1 MRQTGVE
8 PAASRAEAPPK
19 QDMGYATRELASSV
33 STGTSAAAFT
43 IVARNYA
50 AHARTLMASFAAAD
64 PAVDRFVFVIDAIE
78 EVPEVHDARVLVSAD
93 VFDFESYA
101 SLAYSFDVT
110 ELSTCV
116 KPFVMRHLLAR
127 GYDRAFYFD
136 PDIEVFTPIDVVRD
150 PLDEADI
157 VLTPHATD
165 PIPLDGKLPDE
176 ITLLQAGAYNL
187 GFIGVANRPAA
198 RRFLDWW
205 SERLVRYCVSDVESG
220 LFTDQKWIDLVPGM
234 VERVAIVRDRGCNV
248 AYWNLHARRIDPK
261 DPSRLASGEPVVFYH
276 YSGFDPRTPAVISKH
291 QTRTDLAHEPG
302 LAFLLKRYAERL
314 MANGFEQASTA
325 PYRYARFSNGV
336 PLDTFSRSVLREA
349 RLQGRRFPDPGD
361 VFAEPSAWRY
371 LNERF
376 EEDMQPSAVPL
387 TRYLYEVWRKRADLR
402 AVFPRVLSTDR
413 ERYFTWLRNDAAAP
427 IHRAYLA
434 EGGLRANN
442 RASLRGASGVTVA
455 GYFRTE
461 SGVGEAGRAHV
472 LALNTAGIPT
482 RLLDFS
488 AHAPSRDRDE
498 TVAARDA
505 DGDHRINLVCVNAD
519 QVPTFV
525 EETGP
530 DFFAG
535 RYNIGSWWW
544 ELPSFPEA
552 WTGAF
557 RHFDE
562 IWAGTQFIASAIAA
576 KSPIP
581 VVLIPPVVSVGSV
594 RAGRKRAFG
603 LSDEETVFLFVF
615 DFLSVFARK
624 NPLGAIAAFRR
635 AFPDPAEPVRLVLK
649 SVNGDF
655 DPANRERLLAA
666 VGDDPRV
673 TLMNDYLT
681 RAQKNE
687 LIAACDAYVS
697 LHRSEGFGYT
707 LAEAMAMGKP
717 LIGTDWSGP
726 ADFMTASNSFPV
738 RYELVELT
746 DDFGPYSAGQV
757 WAEPDLEDAARAM
770 RAVRERPAE
779 AALRGERARAD
790 IAVRYSPVAI
800 AKLVGERIARIGDR
814 LDAAVLA

>member
-1 MRQTGVE
+1 MAKLGR
-8 PAASRAEAPPK
+8 
-19 QDMGYATRELASSV
+19 
-33 STGTSAAAFT
+33 SAAVT
-43 IVARNYA
+43 IVARNYLPF
-50 AHARTLMASFAAAD
+50 ARTLFASMAAEEPS
-64 PAVDRFVFVIDAIE
+64 VDRYVFVVDAGE
-78 EVPEVHDARVLVSAD
+78 DAPVLAEAEVLTPTD

-101 SLAYSFDVT
+101 GLAYSFDVT

-116 KPFVMRHLLAR
+116 KPFVLRHLLAR

-136 PDIEVFTPIDVVRD
+136 PDIEVFMPIDAVRD
-150 PLDEADI
+150 PLDDADV
-157 VLTPHATD
+157 VLTPHTTD
-165 PIPLDGKLPDE
+165 PIPLDGELPDE
-176 ITLLQAGAYNL
+176 ITLLRAGSYNL

-205 SERLVRYCVSDVESG
+205 AARLERYCVSDVESG
-220 LFTDQKWIDLVPGM
+220 LFTDQKWIDLVPGI
-234 VERVAIVRDRGCNV
+234 VERVAIVRHRGCNV

-261 DPSRLASGEPVVFYH
+261 DPSRLVSGEAVVFYH
-276 YSGFDPRTPAVISKH
+276 YSGFDPRTPGVISKH
-291 QTRTDLAHEPG
+291 QTRTDLEREPS
-302 LAFLLKRYAERL
+302 LAFLLKRYAERVL
-314 MANGFEQASTA
+314 ANGFERASKT
-325 PYRYARFSNGV
+325 PYAYARFNNGV
-336 PLDTFSRSVLREA
+336 PLDTFSRSVLRAA

-376 EEDMQPSAVPL
+376 EEDTQPSAIPL
-387 TRYLYEVWRKRADLR
+387 TRYVYEVWRKRADLR
-402 AVFPRVLSTDR
+402 AVFPHVLTTDR
-413 ERYFTWLRNDAAAP
+413 ERYLTWLRNDAATP

-434 EGGLRANN
+434 E
-442 RASLRGASGVTVA
+442 ASLRSSQRVSMREGPGVNVA

-498 TVAARDA
+498 TVIGRDA
-505 DGDHRINLVCVNAD
+505 HGDHRINLVCVNAD
-519 QVPTFV
+519 QVSTFV
-525 EETGP
+525 EKTGAE
-530 DFFAG
+530 FFAG

-544 ELPSFPEA
+544 ELPNFPEM

-562 IWAGTQFIASAIAA
+562 IWVGTQFIAAAIGA

-581 VVLIPPVVSVGSV
+581 VVMIPPVVSVGSV
-594 RAGRKRAFG
+594 RTGRKRAFG
-603 LSDEETVFLFVF
+603 LREEETVFLFVF

-624 NPLGAIAAFRR
+624 NPLGAIAAFRQ

-649 SVNGDF
+649 SINGDF
-655 DPANRERLLAA
+655 DPANRERLLAV

-673 TLMNDYLT
+673 TLMNDYLS

-717 LIGTDWSGP
+717 VIGTAWSGP
-726 ADFMTASNSFPV
+726 ADFMTASNSFSV
-738 RYELVELT
+738 RYDVVELT

-757 WAEPDLEDAARAM
+757 WAEPDLADAARAM
-770 RAVRERPAE
+770 RAVRERPVE

-790 IAVRYSPVAI
+790 IAVRYSPVAV

-814 LDAAVLA
+814 LDAAVLV